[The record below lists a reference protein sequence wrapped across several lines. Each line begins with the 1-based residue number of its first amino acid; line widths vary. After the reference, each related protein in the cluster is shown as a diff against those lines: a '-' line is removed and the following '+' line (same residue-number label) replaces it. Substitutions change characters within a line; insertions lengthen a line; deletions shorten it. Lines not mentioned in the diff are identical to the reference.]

1 MSKWRANKKDQG
13 RNVEVRSY
21 QLQIYQFINRDIDWK
36 QSITES
42 GREKLRDQL
51 KAQVLL
57 TRHLGSAESQR

>member
-36 QSITES
+36 QSIIES